1 MRLHDF
7 STLTFDCYG
16 TLIDW
21 EQGLLQAL
29 APLLRAG
36 NVTLPPRRCW
46 PSSGGASRRRRKRRP
61 ACATRSSLPWSTA
74 SSLSTGA

>member
-36 NVTLPPRRCW
+36 NVTLPPAEVLAEFGRRE
-46 PSSGGASRRRRKRRP
+46 SAQE
-61 ACATRSSLPWSTA
+61 
-74 SSLSTGA
+74 